1 MEVLIIVIFSKLIL
15 SEGGVGGRIR
25 VRARTI
31 LGVNL
36 LHINQ
41 IQIILILHFFDIY
54 FGIFLCLFS
63 LSVWVKV
70 YWLPSNAF
78 HFNFC

>member
-1 MEVLIIVIFSKLIL
+1 MENKFTCMPFLFQARKQTKCGEVLIIVIFSKLIL
-15 SEGGVGGRIR
+15 SEGGGGVGRIGVR
-25 VRARTI
+25 VRTI

-54 FGIFLCLFS
+54 FVFF
-63 LSVWVKV
+63 
-70 YWLPSNAF
+70 
-78 HFNFC
+78 